1 MSTPPADLGA
11 AAIAVIQARNINAP
25 RAHLSL
31 SGVCYMIFLPSRPNI
46 LRTGLAALF
55 INLSAGAMFAQEA
68 PATAPE
74 APAAV
79 SPDTVIATIGGAPVT
94 EADLAI
100 AIADLDQQF
109 ARLPADQRRAA
120 ALSAVIEIRLMAAE
134 ARAKGLDKDAD
145 FQRRFAF
152 LEQRALHG
160 ETIEKEVAGTIT
172 DADMRARY
180 DAQIAEVEPTTEV
193 HARHILVK
201 TKEEAE
207 AIIKDLDAGGDFQ
220 KIAAEKTDDP
230 SGKDSGGDLGWF
242 GPGQM
247 VPEFETA
254 AFALEPGG
262 YTKEPV
268 QSQFGWHVI
277 LVEEKRAK
285 QPPAFDEVKEQF
297 RSMILREKYFA
308 LVKQLREA
316 GDVEVTDPTLKTA
329 VEQLEKSQE

>member
-1 MSTPPADLGA
+1 
-11 AAIAVIQARNINAP
+11 
-25 RAHLSL
+25 
-31 SGVCYMIFLPSRPNI
+31 MIFLPSRPNI

-55 INLSAGAMFAQEA
+55 INLSAGAMFAQDAPA
-68 PATAPE
+68 PATPE

-79 SPDTVIATIGGAPVT
+79 SPDTVIATIGGTPVT

-160 ETIEKEVAGTIT
+160 ETIEKEIADKIT
-172 DADMRARY
+172 DADLRARY
-180 DAQIAEVEPTTEV
+180 DAQLAEVAPTNEV

-297 RSMILREKYFA
+297 RSMILRDKYFA

-316 GDVEVTDPTLKTA
+316 GAVEVTDPTLKAA
-329 VEQLEKSQE
+329 VEQIEKSQE